1 MLSIVKKN
9 QAFFLGYCGAIF
21 ILTAILRV
29 ALGVENA
36 APLVL
41 LSGVMI
47 FMLVFGPVFFIE
59 QYEEKHKAYDFL
71 DTLPVGA
78 GEIVSAK
85 FGLVLVTATASVGY
99 MLLFFSL
106 TKVAP
111 NDWALVRSYLLMSGV
126 ACLGSAALSYIG
138 IFALTYTKF
147 AVIVMSFVVL
157 LGFVP
162 VLVMKFYRD
171 NMHVLIENILTF
183 LRNVSWATVI
193 PLALISYFAFM
204 FIAIKIKE

>member
-1 MLSIVKKN
+1 MFTIVKKN
-9 QAFFLGYCGAIF
+9 LSFFFGYCGVVF

-47 FMLVFGPVFFIE
+47 FMLVFGAVFSNE

-71 DTLPVGA
+71 DTLPVSA
-78 GEIVSAK
+78 GEIATAK
-85 FGLVLVTATASVGY
+85 FGLVLVTAAATVGY
-99 MLLFFSL
+99 MLLLFSL
-106 TKVAP
+106 SRVAP
-111 NDWALVRSYLLMSGV
+111 NDWTVVRSYILMSGV
-126 ACLGSAALSYIG
+126 VCLLFTALSYVG
-138 IFALTYTKF
+138 IFSLGYTKF
-147 AVIVMSFVVL
+147 AMIVMSFVVI

-162 VLVMKFYRD
+162 ILIMKFYGD
-171 NMHVLIENILTF
+171 NMNVLIENILTF
-183 LRNVSWATVI
+183 LRNVNWATVI
-193 PLALISYFAFM
+193 PLALIGYFAFM